1 MLVCELDT
9 FVQKFNQLW
18 RAGHSAHLDI
28 DTHAGKAWIG
38 LRLQLGQAPGS
49 AHEQFPSPPAP
60 NYRGPAYR
68 RRQERRRQS
77 ACDRV
82 QATAAEEVV
91 VDEALDKSI
100 SKSDDELEADK
111 APEEQDQSN
120 YTENTSAA
128 KAETF
133 ECELCDFSSIWN
145 NGLKIHMSKK
155 HDKIEQLDGSYDIV
169 DGQDDDDYEG
179 SKHYWK
185 TGWLGSAYQSYLD
198 AMEVLNKSYLD
209 ISDMEEEKIKVLE
222 ARKEALGSSYKYYP
236 PWSAN

>member
-91 VDEALDKSI
+91 VDEALNKSI
-100 SKSDDELEADK
+100 SKPDDELGADK
-111 APEEQDQSN
+111 APE
-120 YTENTSAA
+120 
-128 KAETF
+128 
-133 ECELCDFSSIWN
+133 
-145 NGLKIHMSKK
+145 
-155 HDKIEQLDGSYDIV
+155 
-169 DGQDDDDYEG
+169 
-179 SKHYWK
+179 
-185 TGWLGSAYQSYLD
+185 
-198 AMEVLNKSYLD
+198 
-209 ISDMEEEKIKVLE
+209 
-222 ARKEALGSSYKYYP
+222 
-236 PWSAN
+236 